1 MVVVDPHELFYSV
14 LAMNALFASLAW
26 CLAKPNWAS
35 IVAVLVSA
43 ALWPFVN
50 KSFEGRTLIVLST
63 NHGITSHD
71 LLSVLAVVV
80 AAVQAVRC
88 MVARHHDGD

>member
-1 MVVVDPHELFYSV
+1 MEVVDPHQLFYSV
-14 LAMNALFASLAW
+14 LAMNVLFASLAW

-35 IVAVLVSA
+35 IVAVLVSS

-50 KSFEGRTLIVLST
+50 ESLEGRTLIVLSQ

-80 AAVQAVRC
+80 AAVQAVRY
-88 MVARHHDGD
+88 MMARHRDGE